1 MSRTGAPM
9 RRIVHAWRRN
19 GWRLL
24 GPVLLH
30 NVARGLRRLRPQFP
44 RPESLTM
51 IPWGR
56 RVASLVECGLWT
68 HLVARIDDPAVAEAC
83 MARLRALELAEFR
96 DAIVGRS
103 YQALWSRA
111 DSKYR
116 VDEQP

>member
-1 MSRTGAPM
+1 
-9 RRIVHAWRRN
+9 
-19 GWRLL
+19 
-24 GPVLLH
+24 
-30 NVARGLRRLRPQFP
+30 
-44 RPESLTM
+44 M

-68 HLVARIDDPAVAEAC
+68 HLVARIDDPAVAEAF